1 MQRRIFKK
9 PQQFKDFLLLKFSG
23 RQMFF
28 ALFLRVAGAAHGAIG
43 TPASTG
49 GFSIFFVAYHAGNDG
64 SDHSYQHRAYN
75 DGCYIFRNP
84 CKGAEILVRDD
95 IFGSTAEVFAECPAV
110 YVTVTHMSA
119 PALYFFD
126 YIFGCIFCQAVD
138 RMSANV
144 FNPENKPDLC
154 DFNIEN

>member
-95 IFGSTAEVFAECPAV
+95 IFG
-110 YVTVTHMSA
+110 
-119 PALYFFD
+119 
-126 YIFGCIFCQAVD
+126 CIFCQAVD

>member
-23 RQMFF
+23 RQMFL

-49 GFSIFFVAYHAGNDG
+49 GFPLFFVAYHAGNDG

-75 DGCYIFRNP
+75 DGCYIFRSP
-84 CKGAEILVRDD
+84 CKHLYPSCLAQDVIL
-95 IFGSTAEVFAECPAV
+95 I
-110 YVTVTHMSA
+110 
-119 PALYFFD
+119 L
-126 YIFGCIFCQAVD
+126 
-138 RMSANV
+138 
-144 FNPENKPDLC
+144 
-154 DFNIEN
+154 